1 MKIGIV
7 VPFSWSYW
15 GGVVEHAENQAKSL
29 MALGHDV
36 RIIIGNDPPGRFTH
50 LLHPRE
56 GRHGPVPDYVIPVG
70 RTVIVPANGSLSN
83 IVLSPAAIFKMQRV
97 FREEDFDVVHT
108 HDAMAPILSQF
119 TLCAAPCPIVITTHA
134 SGGSW
139 WFWGKLFWGVLFPR
153 IDYRIAVS
161 EQARSAAEPYIGGPF
176 EIIPNGVA
184 LPPAPDPGNREQRVV
199 FIGRHEPRKGL
210 TVLLRAWPEV
220 ARQTGA
226 RLRLIGAD
234 PLSVRFLLRRLDVA
248 EDTIDILGIVPTETL
263 IEEVSRAKALAA
275 PSVGGESFGMVLT
288 QAFASATPIVASD
301 IAGYRE
307 VASPETGVLVPPNDP
322 AALAEGIVGLLSD
335 ESRRVALGKR
345 AREIAE
351 ERYSWNRIA
360 ERLVEIYE
368 SLAYPATKPAR
379 LSGAQ

>member
-1 MKIGIV
+1 
-7 VPFSWSYW
+7 
-15 GGVVEHAENQAKSL
+15 
-29 MALGHDV
+29 MALGHDI

-83 IVLSPAAIFKMQRV
+83 IVLSPSAIFKMRRA
-97 FREEDFDVVHT
+97 FHEENFDIVHS
-108 HDAMAPILSQF
+108 HDGVTPILSQYA
-119 TLCAAPCPIVITTHA
+119 LAGAPCPIVVTTHA
-134 SGGSW
+134 SGGKW
-139 WFWGKLFWGVLFPR
+139 WFWGKLFWGVLFDR

-161 EQARSAAEPYIGGPF
+161 EQARAAAEPYIGGPF

-184 LPPAPDPGNREQRVV
+184 LPGTVDPGNRDQRVV

-210 TVLLRAWPEV
+210 AVLLRAWPEV
-220 ARQTGA
+220 ARRTGA

-234 PLSVRFLLRRLDVA
+234 PLSVRFLLRRLGVT
-248 EDTIDILGIVPTETL
+248 EETIDILGIVPTETL

-275 PSVGGESFGMVLT
+275 PSIGGESFGMVLT
-288 QAFASATPIVASD
+288 QAFASATPVVASD

-307 VASPETGVLVPPNDP
+307 VASSETGILVPPNDV
-322 AALAEGIVGLLSD
+322 AALCEGLVELLSD
-335 ESRRVALGKR
+335 EGRREALGRR

-351 ERYSWNRIA
+351 EQYSWNRIA
-360 ERLVEIYE
+360 ERLSEIYE
-368 SLAYPATKPAR
+368 SLADRSPSPAQRLAAR
-379 LSGAQ
+379 